1 MVQGEL
7 LVVLARPAPEWEPP
21 RGVRPVHRGNG
32 HVVVVAA
39 EDPAQDLLASDPDV
53 LWAGTDPPARVLDS
67 LAADDL
73 LAVEAWRVRAAPKA
87 RPGEGLSWDAPGW
100 TPPDPPARSG

>member
-21 RGVRPVHRGNG
+21 RGVRPVHRGHG
-32 HVVVVAA
+32 HVAVVAVEGSSEYA
-39 EDPAQDLLASDPDV
+39 LASDPAV
-53 LWAGTDPPARVLDS
+53 VWAGTEPPASVRDS

-73 LAVEAWRVRAAPKA
+73 LAVEAWLVRARPKA
-87 RPGEGLSWDAPGW
+87 RPGEGLSWDAPGR
-100 TPPDPPARSG
+100 TPPDPPAPSG